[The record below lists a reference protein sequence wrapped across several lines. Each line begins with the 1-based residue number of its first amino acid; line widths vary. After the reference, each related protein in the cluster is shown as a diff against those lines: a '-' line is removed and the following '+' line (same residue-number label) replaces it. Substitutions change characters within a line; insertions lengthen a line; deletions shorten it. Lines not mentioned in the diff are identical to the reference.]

1 MEEHVRCATAMAGG
15 ARFLVLSLGDHRPS
29 CLFAD
34 FNPKELTWIVRSKK
48 RTIEIQ
54 PRTLSRERSS

>member
-1 MEEHVRCATAMAGG
+1 MFKIALFDPVNTVDRFH
-15 ARFLVLSLGDHRPS
+15 RFLVLSLGDHRPS

-48 RTIEIQ
+48 KND
-54 PRTLSRERSS
+54 RSSTPNSE